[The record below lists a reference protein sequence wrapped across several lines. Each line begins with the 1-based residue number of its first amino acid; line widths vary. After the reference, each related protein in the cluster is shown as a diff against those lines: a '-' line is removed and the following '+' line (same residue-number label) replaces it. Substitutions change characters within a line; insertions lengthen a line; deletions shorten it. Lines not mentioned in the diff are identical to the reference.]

1 MKTLRDGQNFDV
13 DRVREV
19 LQINPAGPNLTQ
31 PIMQPLKASNT
42 IAQSRRPT
50 LIRQRPVQHQEVQ
63 DYDGSS
69 FTNDN
74 YGLSYLERRNS
85 KDIMSQDSQSL
96 SFGNSQSESAALL
109 PEIDESL

>member
-19 LQINPAGPNLTQ
+19 LQITPSSPNLTQ
-31 PIMQPLKASNT
+31 PIKQQPLKVSNT

-63 DYDGSS
+63 DNDGSS

-85 KDIMSQDSQSL
+85 KDIMS
-96 SFGNSQSESAALL
+96 
-109 PEIDESL
+109 